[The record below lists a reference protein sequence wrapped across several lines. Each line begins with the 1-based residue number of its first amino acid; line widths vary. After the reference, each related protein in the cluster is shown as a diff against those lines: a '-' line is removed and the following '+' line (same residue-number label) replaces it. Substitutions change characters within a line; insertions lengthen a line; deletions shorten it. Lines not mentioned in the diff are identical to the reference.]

1 MTREEVQARVQ
12 QVLVDMF
19 ELTEDQV
26 GPEANL
32 YEDLD
37 LDSLDAIDLAVKLK
51 TETGI
56 KLTEKEMKA
65 IRRVDDITEVVFG
78 NLSKARSLAG
88 E

>member
-1 MTREEVQARVQ
+1 MDNLAIAARVK

-19 ELTEDQV
+19 EL
-26 GPEANL
+26 EATKVTPDAHL

-56 KLTEKEMKA
+56 KLTEQEMKQIRTVADIVA
-65 IRRVDDITEVVFG
+65 IVSA
-78 NLSKARSLAG
+78 NLTPDRANG
-88 E
+88 

>member
-12 QVLVDMF
+12 QVLMEMF
-19 ELTEDQV
+19 ELADDVVAPT
-26 GPEANL
+26 AHL

-56 KLTEKEMKA
+56 KLTEQEMKS
-65 IRRVDDITEVVFG
+65 IRRVDDITDVVYE

>member
-1 MTREEVQARVQ
+1 MNQEAIAARVT

-19 ELTEDQV
+19 ELKEAQV
-26 GPEANL
+26 TPDAHL

-56 KLTEKEMKA
+56 KLTEQEMKQIRTVADIIA
-65 IRRVDDITEVVFG
+65 IVSA
-78 NLSKARSLAG
+78 NLTPDRATNG
-88 E
+88 